1 MGRAS
6 AVSTVK
12 ADNGILAWV
21 SIIVA
26 GRSRS
31 RAVTAPLYTPGMPCR
46 VWAPHLRKDT
56 EGLERVQSR
65 EGSEVFREAAEGAGG
80 VQCGEKEAQGDLT
93 APHNP

>member
-46 VWAPHLRKDT
+46 VWAPHLRKHT

-65 EGSEVFREAAEGAGG
+65 EGLKCSEKPLRELGVFSVEKRRPRGA
-80 VQCGEKEAQGDLT
+80 
-93 APHNP
+93 

>member
-12 ADNGILAWV
+12 ADSDILAR
-21 SIIVA
+21 SRDSVA
-26 GRSRS
+26 GRSR
-31 RAVTAPLYTPGMPCR
+31 AVTVPLYTPGMPCR

-80 VQCGEKEAQGDLT
+80 VQCGEKEAQGGLT